1 MHPIAG
7 YSNALQINSSK
18 LDLIVKQCFTYY
30 QQQPTKA
37 GRPRSS
43 CPEHTNAG
51 MRWKY
56 QCAVGSN
63 VPLAGDKA
71 EVEMSKQGIR
81 AMVISALIGL
91 FIWIALISALREL
104 FL

>member
-81 AMVISALIGL
+81 AMVISAVIGL
-91 FIWIALISALREL
+91 FIWIALFSVLREI

>member
-1 MHPIAG
+1 MIKLITSTTRCVAPI
-7 YSNALQINSSK
+7 
-18 LDLIVKQCFTYY
+18 
-30 QQQPTKA
+30 
-37 GRPRSS
+37 
-43 CPEHTNAG
+43 
-51 MRWKY
+51 
-56 QCAVGSN
+56 N

-81 AMVISALIGL
+81 AMVISAVIGL